1 MRKKVIEFGLSERE
15 IDRAIKELNAYKQ
28 DLLRKTDLLR
38 ERVAEYIAKWAEI
51 GFNESYVD
59 DLLNDYQRNANV
71 DVTVE
76 PNGDMTVIIA
86 TGEDAIWVEF
96 GAGVYHNGTAGT
108 SPHPQGSSLGF
119 TIGDYGK
126 GYGKRDV
133 WSFKDENGVRQKTHG
148 TPATMPMHNAL
159 ETVCESIYEIVQE
172 VFG

>member
-1 MRKKVIEFGLSERE
+1 MRGKVIEFGLSVRE
-15 IDRAIKELNAYKQ
+15 VDRAIKELKAYKQ
-28 DLLRKTDLLR
+28 DLLQKTDLLR
-38 ERVAEYIAKWAEI
+38 ERVAEYIAEWAEQ
-51 GFNESYVD
+51 GFNSSIVD
-59 DLLNDYQRNANV
+59 DLLSGYQRNANV

-76 PNGDMTVIIA
+76 SNGDMTVVIA

-108 SPHPQGSSLGF
+108 SPHPHGSSLGF

-148 TPATMPMHNAL
+148 TPATMPMYTAMEL
-159 ETVCESIYEIVQE
+159 VCDKIYEIVKE